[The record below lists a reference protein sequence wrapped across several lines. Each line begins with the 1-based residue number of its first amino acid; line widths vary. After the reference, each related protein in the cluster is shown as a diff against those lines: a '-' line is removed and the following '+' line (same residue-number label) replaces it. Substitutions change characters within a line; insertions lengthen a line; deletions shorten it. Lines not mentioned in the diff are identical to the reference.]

1 MALRLDTITTEDAFA
16 SMAQGWDGLVRAMPR
31 PSPFMLHGWL
41 LQWWRHHGNG
51 AALTVHVAHRDDN
64 LVAALPL
71 FVRRGLGGRVARFLG
86 GVDSALADLLVAEN
100 EDENSDAAIG
110 VANQAAHAGFDFAD
124 LFGLPA
130 DNRLSRALGPARLQL
145 LERVEAPVLDLV
157 GDWDAVYRAK
167 TTSKRRNQNA
177 RARKRLASLGTLE
190 VAVARRSGELEP
202 ALEEALRLH
211 ALRWEGRPD
220 RSGFTTPTGLQ
231 FHRAALRALAA
242 LDIPRIVTLKL
253 DGRAVA
259 YHYYFALA
267 GRMYVHNLGFDPAF
281 AEYSPGLLATLE
293 AIKAGATEGLSRVE
307 FLGGAERYKLALA
320 DRLEPM
326 HQGIGLAQTPL
337 GRVMAGAR
345 TRWIP
350 LYKRL
355 KSSPT
360 LRRVYYESLTPA
372 RRAFSRVGDR

>member
-51 AALTVHVAHRDDN
+51 AALTVHVAYRDDN

-281 AEYSPGLLATLE
+281 AEYSPGRLATLE

-326 HQGIGLAQTPL
+326 HQGIGLAQTPQL
-337 GRVMAGAR
+337 ADHVQAGVVVRPVAVDDI
-345 TRWIP
+345 TGDQQQVGVLVQAEI
-350 LYKRL
+350 YKRAQ
-355 KSSPT
+355 
-360 LRRVYYESLTPA
+360 R
-372 RRAFSRVGDR
+372 